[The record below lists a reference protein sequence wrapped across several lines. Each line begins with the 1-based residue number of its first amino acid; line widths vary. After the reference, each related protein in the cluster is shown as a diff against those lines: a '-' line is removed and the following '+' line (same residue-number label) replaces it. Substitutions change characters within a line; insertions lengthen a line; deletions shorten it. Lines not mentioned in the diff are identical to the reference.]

1 MPRSTGFSTWT
12 SCPCDESVD
21 DTGAYPY
28 IQTSVSIKA
37 HVATELTA
45 LQQSDLLTFLRS
57 TDGTTEHLRSEGDE
71 LRDALRLQGTC
82 PAP

>member
-1 MPRSTGFSTWT
+1 MPRSAGGSAWK
-12 SCPCDESVD
+12 SCPGAESVD
-21 DTGAYPY
+21 DRCLYR
-28 IQTSVSIKA
+28 IQTSVFIKA